1 MEAFHIPSSS
11 TAYLYFAQP
20 SVSQK
25 VCMHVFLSR
34 VNIFLKKKYI
44 YILSHYILE
53 MRETA
58 TADFP
63 VPTTV
68 AFQNRSSVTGS
79 HFYMLVIR

>member
-1 MEAFHIPSSS
+1 
-11 TAYLYFAQP
+11 
-20 SVSQK
+20 
-25 VCMHVFLSR
+25 
-34 VNIFLKKKYI
+34 
-44 YILSHYILE
+44 